1 MQIVYLIMIGLI
13 TGCVVGLTGAS
24 GVVVVVPLLTVL
36 MGFPVHMAIG
46 TSLFIDTITPLFV
59 AWSYYKSGNINLK
72 AGLWLALGSV
82 TGAQI
87 GSSFANEAISGQGMS
102 IGFIIIIFLMAIGM
116 WVKSTRPERPAV
128 ENSQIKPFTV
138 KNAAISFG
146 IGLAL
151 GIFSGM
157 FGAGGG
163 IAFLIV
169 MITVLKYSTHVAI
182 GTSSLI
188 MSLTA
193 ASGTIGY
200 AIHGN
205 VNFGSGLIIA
215 IGSVVGGVLTARLAN
230 KVNEQTL
237 EKLIGCVFAGLG
249 VIMLTIE

>member
-1 MQIVYLIMIGLI
+1 MQIIYLIMIGLI

-36 MGFPVHMAIG
+36 MGFPVH
-46 TSLFIDTITPLFV
+46 
-59 AWSYYKSGNINLK
+59 
-72 AGLWLALGSV
+72 
-82 TGAQI
+82 
-87 GSSFANEAISGQGMS
+87 
-102 IGFIIIIFLMAIGM
+102 MAIGM

-215 IGSVVGGVLTARLAN
+215 IGSVVGGLLTARLAN

-249 VIMLTIE
+249 VIMLIIE